1 MWILLRLLLIG
12 LRLAPT
18 ARRDLILE
26 NLALRH
32 QLAVCARP
40 HRPHLLDCLPEPTMG
55 AIRIVGELRALGIEA
70 SASAVRSYRREGAA
84 STTVAQLA
92 LLPQPPCPRDLGG
105 GLLHRP
111 DAHFRALYVF
121 VVIAHERRRIMHVNV
136 TAHPTATGSGDRS
149 SRPRPGEQH
158 RASSFVT
165 ETAAMAV
172 TSTFGCASS
181 AWRR

>member
-55 AIRIVGELRALGIEA
+55 AIRIVGELRALGLDV
-70 SASAVRSYRREGAA
+70 SASSVRAYRR
-84 STTVAQLA
+84 QA
-92 LLPQPPCPRDLGG
+92 LRRPPSPSW
-105 GLLHRP
+105 
-111 DAHFRALYVF
+111 RAFLR
-121 VVIAHERRRIMHVNV
+121 IHAHEIW
-136 TAHPTATGSGDRS
+136 ATDFLPFLR
-149 SRPRPGEQH
+149 
-158 RASSFVT
+158 
-165 ETAAMAV
+165 
-172 TSTFGCASS
+172 
-181 AWRR
+181 